1 MFKENLEARYYT
13 DPAIYRQ
20 EQSGIFNSN
29 WQLIAPRSRFVEKGD
44 YVATDI
50 AGTKVFVVLGED
62 GELRGFR
69 NLCRHR
75 GAMLLE
81 PGQGRCRSIRCPY
94 HNWVYRLDG
103 SLERAPWFSHADGE
117 ESLTLE
123 DWPLHDISVALW
135 RGLVFACVE
144 SPTALTDQLGGL
156 LNEIEQDPIEDY
168 HWTEQRTLVFDANWK
183 IYTDN
188 FVEGYHIPGI
198 HPEFFKAI
206 DFEQFETTAKD
217 NLVRMTA
224 PTKGNLFYRGRWLWM
239 WPNWTLSFFNGGMN
253 TSRINPLGVDRT
265 ELIYD
270 FYFTDLSDEAR
281 EARQDTIHRNLAV
294 IEQDFDICT
303 HIHQNYLSGGYQP
316 GPLSPRHE
324 KGVHLFQKLV
334 KEHLYSAGEA
344 KPN

>member
-1 MFKENLEARYYT
+1 MVNCNLEARYYT
-13 DPAIYRQ
+13 DPTIYHR
-20 EQSGIFNSN
+20 EQSGIFNAS
-29 WQLIAPRSRFVEKGD
+29 WQLIAPRSHFADKGD

-50 AGTKVFVVLGED
+50 AGTRVFIVLDDVGQ
-62 GELRGFR
+62 LRGFR

-81 PGQGRCRSIRCPY
+81 AGRGSCRSIRCPY

-103 SLERAPWFSHADGE
+103 SLERAPWFAEDE
-117 ESLTLE
+117 PLTLD
-123 DWPLHDISVALW
+123 DWPLHPISVALW

-144 SPTALTDQLGGL
+144 SREALTDQLGGL
-156 LNEIEQDPIEDY
+156 MSEIGSDPIEEY
-168 HWTEQRTLVFDANWK
+168 QWSERRTLVFDANWK

-198 HPEFFKAI
+198 HPEFFQAI
-206 DFEQFETTAKD
+206 DFEKFETTAKD

-224 PTKGNLFYRGRWLWM
+224 PTKDCLFYQGRWLWM

-270 FYFTDLSDEAR
+270 FYFADVSDAAGD
-281 EARQDTIHRNLAV
+281 ARQETIENNMAV
-294 IEQDFDICT
+294 IEQDFDICIHT
-303 HIHQNYLSGGYQP
+303 HQNYLSGGYQP

-324 KGVHLFQKLV
+324 KGVYLFQKLV
-334 KEHLYSAGEA
+334 KENLAEVSEVPPG
-344 KPN
+344 

>member
-1 MFKENLEARYYT
+1 MFKCNLEARYYT
-13 DPAIYRQ
+13 DLGIYRQ
-20 EQSGIFNSN
+20 EQAGIFNAS
-29 WQLIAPRSRFVEKGD
+29 WQLVAPRSHFADTGD

-50 AGTKVFVVLGED
+50 AGTKVFIVLDDAGQ
-62 GELRGFR
+62 LRGFR

-75 GAMLLE
+75 GAMLLK

-103 SLERAPWFSHADGE
+103 SLERAPWFAEDE
-117 ESLTLE
+117 PLTLD
-123 DWPLHDISVALW
+123 DWPLHPISVALW

-144 SPTALTDQLGGL
+144 SRAPLTDQLGGL
-156 LNEIEQDPIEDY
+156 LTEIESDPIEDY
-168 HWTEQRTLVFDANWK
+168 RWAERRTLVFDANWK

-198 HPEFFKAI
+198 HPEFFQAI
-206 DFEQFETTAKD
+206 DFEKFETTAMD

-224 PTKGNLFYRGRWLWM
+224 PTKDRLFYQGRWLWM

-270 FYFTDLSDEAR
+270 FYFADVSDAAGD
-281 EARQDTIHRNLAV
+281 ARQETIENNMAV
-294 IEQDFDICT
+294 IEQDFDICIHT
-303 HIHQNYLSGGYQP
+303 HQNYLSGGYQP

-324 KGVHLFQKLV
+324 KGVHLFQELV
-334 KEHLYSAGEA
+334 KQHIGKAREALAG
-344 KPN
+344 